1 MTEWVDDSSA
11 DIAVFLNDL
20 EFLWVEFSR
29 LVQNSIR
36 DADFSNIMELG
47 SLFNEVDCCLSW
59 KSGGS

>member
-11 DIAVFLNDL
+11 DIAVFLDDL

-36 DADFSNIMELG
+36 DTDFSNIMELG
-47 SLFNEVDCCLSW
+47 SLFNEVDCCLS
-59 KSGGS
+59 